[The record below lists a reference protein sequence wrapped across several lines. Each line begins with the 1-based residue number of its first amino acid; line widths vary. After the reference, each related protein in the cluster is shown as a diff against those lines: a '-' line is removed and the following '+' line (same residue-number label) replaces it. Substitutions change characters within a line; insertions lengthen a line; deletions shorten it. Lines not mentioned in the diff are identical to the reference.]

1 MRDYLIIIALATV
14 ILIPSASS
22 SQTKAST
29 AAGTKIEPLR
39 TLSGVMKDNRI
50 VIKHSDWINNGSHL
64 YDYTITKASIV
75 EGHLVFTGSLRASK
89 GGVGEVPATLVATS
103 ARSAN
108 PWPNA
113 ASSSARDR
121 RPAAHP
127 QQRERGEVTEQTQ
140 SLYSVADIGSGCE
153 LIFLKIQPP
162 KSRSPLQVGVVLAHQ
177 DNEWGNQINQSL
189 CRVVRA
195 INAKEK
201 TEEALKKLNQ
211 LISRTKG

>member
-1 MRDYLIIIALATV
+1 MKCYLIITALATT
-14 ILIPSASS
+14 ILISSASS
-22 SQTKAST
+22 AQKKSST

-50 VIKHSDWINNGSHL
+50 VIKQSDWINNGSHL
-64 YDYTITKASIV
+64 YDYTITKASII
-75 EGHLVFTGSLRASK
+75 EGRLVFNGTLRASK
-89 GGVGEVPATLVATS
+89 GGVDDVPATLVATS

-108 PWPNA
+108 PWPSA
-113 ASSSARDR
+113 ASSSARER
-121 RPAAHP
+121 RPAPDP

-140 SLYSVADIGSGCE
+140 SLHSVADIGSGCE
-153 LIFLKIQPP
+153 LIFLKLQPP

-177 DNEWGNQINQSL
+177 DNTWGNQINQSL

-201 TEEALKKLNQ
+201 TEEALQKLNQ
-211 LISRTKG
+211 LISRE